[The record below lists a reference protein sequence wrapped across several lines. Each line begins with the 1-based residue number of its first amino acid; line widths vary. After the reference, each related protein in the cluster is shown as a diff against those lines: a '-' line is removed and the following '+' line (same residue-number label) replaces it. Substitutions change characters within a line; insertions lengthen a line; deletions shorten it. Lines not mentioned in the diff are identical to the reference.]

1 MAHIIPFKAIRPVRD
16 KVHLVASRPYFTYK
30 RNVLMAKLEDNP
42 FTFLH
47 IIHPERPGEQTTEP
61 NSTERFVH
69 IKQKF
74 EGFLKDG
81 ILVQDEE
88 PHFYIYRQTH
98 VNSIFTG
105 IIAGASLDEYDS
117 DHIKKHEATLTSREH
132 LFTHYLD
139 ITGFNAEPVLLAYPS
154 NEGIRVLLEK
164 STSSRPEY
172 EFTTTDC
179 IKHELWL
186 ASVEQVEEI
195 KASFDS
201 INALYIADGHHRS
214 ASSSRLR
221 KVRDEKNE
229 HSGMNENFFLSFL
242 IDEQQLNIVEFNRIV
257 KGLNGYSIQ
266 EFLGKLS
273 LIGTITE
280 LTSAEK
286 PSKEHH
292 ITMYLQGKW
301 YLFELNTE
309 SISTM
314 DPVGRL
320 DAELLTREILT
331 PILGI
336 NDLKTD
342 SRIDFISGVEGL
354 SKVKEAIDHKG
365 FDVGFVLFPVTM
377 DQVKAVADE
386 HLIMPP
392 KSTWVEPKLRS
403 GLTIYNINE

>member
-1 MAHIIPFKAIRPVRD
+1 MAHIIPFKAIRAVRD

-47 IIHPERPGEQTTEP
+47 IIHPEKPGEQTTEP

-69 IKQKF
+69 IKRKF
-74 EGFLKDG
+74 EGFLNDG
-81 ILVQDEE
+81 ILIQDDE

-98 VNSIFTG
+98 PTHVFTG
-105 IIAGASLDEYDS
+105 IIAGASLDEYDC
-117 DHIKKHEATLTSREH
+117 DRIKKHEATLTSREP

-139 ITGFNAEPVLLAYPS
+139 VTGFNAEPVLLAYPS
-154 NEGIRVLLEK
+154 NEEIRVLLEK
-164 STSSRPEY
+164 CTLSRPEY
-172 EFTTTDC
+172 EFTTTDY

-186 ASVEQVEEI
+186 ATSDQVNEI
-195 KASFDS
+195 TSSFAS

-221 KVRDEKNE
+221 KVRNEKNE
-229 HSGMNENFFLSFL
+229 HFGKNENFFLSFL

-257 KGLNGYSIQ
+257 KGLNGYSMD
-266 EFLGKLS
+266 EFLHKMS
-273 LIGTITE
+273 SIGTLTE

-286 PSKEHH
+286 PSREHE

-301 YLFELNTE
+301 YRIELN
-309 SISTM
+309 SDSFASM

-320 DAELLTREILT
+320 DAEILTREILT

-342 SRIDFISGVEGL
+342 NRIDFISGVEGL
-354 SKVKEAIDHKG
+354 SNVKEAVESKG